1 MTFGFGT
8 FRSGAFG
15 VLMAAAMLP
24 VIAFA
29 DPAPTDPTQAA
40 PGKTAQSDTPSAEK
54 GPGAV
59 SSGVKA
65 DATEGHNDAAQDA
78 PKSDANQS
86 AVYDSKQASEAKYD
100 AIVHDEAAKETPD
113 RFMDAPEATGGKL
126 PIQGMGRD
134 WQLNFQPPGSG
145 IMRQLETMHI
155 YLLWLITIITLF
167 VLGLMVYIMLRFREK
182 RNPVPSKTSHNSV
195 IEAVWTIIPI
205 LILIAIA
212 IPSLRLHYNMAVTHN
227 PEMTIKVVGRQW
239 FWQYEYPDQGHIA
252 FDSYL
257 LRGKDLHPEKGDVRM
272 LSVDNK
278 LIVPVDTTIRVL
290 ITAGD
295 VIHSWSVPA
304 FGVKRDAIPGRLNET
319 WFRAGK
325 IGVYFG
331 QCSQLCGPDHGFMPI
346 EVHVVSK
353 EDFAR
358 WVETAKKKYSDAGT
372 MQVAALN

>member
-1 MTFGFGT
+1 MSMISGFGT
-8 FRSGAFG
+8 IRSGVFG
-15 VLMAAAMLP
+15 MVMAALLP

-29 DPAPTDPTQAA
+29 DPAPTDPTAKAEQAQ
-40 PGKTAQSDTPSAEK
+40 P
-54 GPGAV
+54 
-59 SSGVKA
+59 
-65 DATEGHNDAAQDA
+65 AQDQPAKAQDEAALA
-78 PKSDANQS
+78 PNGTS
-86 AVYDSKQASEAKYD
+86 AIYDSKQSSEAKAD
-100 AIVHDEAAKETPD
+100 AAVREEAAKETPD
-113 RFMDAPEATGGKL
+113 RFIDAPEATGGKL

-134 WQLNFQPPGSG
+134 WQLDLQPPGSG
-145 IMRQLETMHI
+145 TMLQLKNMHT
-155 YLLWLITIITLF
+155 YLLWLITGITIF
-167 VLGLMVYIMLRFREK
+167 VLALIIYIGIRFNANN
-182 RNPVPSKTSHNSV
+182 NPVPSKTTHNSV

-239 FWQYEYPDQGHIA
+239 YWQYEYPDNGKFG
-252 FDSYL
+252 FDSYMITE
-257 LRGKDLHPEKGDVRM
+257 KDRKEGDIRL

-278 LIVPVDTTIRVL
+278 LVVPVDTTVRVL

-319 WFRAGK
+319 WFRAEK

-331 QCSQLCGPDHGFMPI
+331 QCSQLCGVQHGFMPI

-358 WVETAKKKYSDAGT
+358 WVETAKKKYADAGM
-372 MQVAALN
+372 MQVAAAN